1 MRTFT
6 YHRVVLEAVSYTLP
20 DEIVSSAEIESRL
33 GPLYKRLKLPE
44 GRLELM
50 TGIRERRFFPQH
62 ALVSPVSVQ
71 TVERLLAESGV
82 DRGEIGTLIHGSV
95 CRDFMEPATA
105 CGVHHAL
112 GLPDDCVVYDLSN
125 ACLGQLT
132 GAMQIANQIELGQIR
147 AGIVVGTESAK
158 DLVETTIRCLNA
170 DPTLTRKSVKDA
182 IASLTIG
189 SASTAMLLVDESISR
204 GGHRLL
210 GGVVHSNTRGSQLCQ
225 GDRSPVSHPM
235 EEKRTERGSESVMDT
250 GTSAMGVLMKTDS
263 TALLEAGVAT
273 AVAAFESFLTTVGWQ
288 RESIH
293 RTCCH
298 QVGRVHTRRLFESL
312 GLDPSID
319 SSTFE
324 YLGNTGSAA
333 LPVTLAISSQ
343 RGRIQR
349 GDQTALLGIGS
360 GINTMMFGLEW

>member
-6 YHRVVLEAVSYTLP
+6 YHRVVLEAISYTLP
-20 DEIVSSAEIESRL
+20 EEIVSSAELESRL
-33 GPLYKRLKLPE
+33 APLYQRLKLPE

-50 TGIRERRFFPQH
+50 TGIRERRFFPRD
-62 ALVSPVSVQ
+62 ALVGPISVQ

-82 DRGEIGTLIHGSV
+82 DRREIGTLIHGSV

-112 GLPDDCVVYDLSN
+112 ALPDDCVVYDLSN

-132 GAMQIANQIELGQIR
+132 GAMHIANQIELGQIR

-158 DLVETTIRCLNA
+158 DLVETTVHHLNA
-170 DPTLTRKSVKDA
+170 DMTLTRKSVKDA

-225 GDRSPVSHPM
+225 GNPSDQSS
-235 EEKRTERGSESVMDT
+235 
-250 GTSAMGVLMKTDS
+250 GTLMKTDS

-273 AVAAFESFLTTVGWQ
+273 AAAAFESFLETVGWQ
-288 RESIH
+288 RESID

-298 QVGRVHTRRLFESL
+298 QVGRAHTRRLFESL
-312 GLDPSID
+312 RLDPSID
-319 SSTFE
+319 NSTFE

-333 LPVTLAISSQ
+333 LPVTLTISAQ
-343 RGRIQR
+343 QERIQR
-349 GDQTALLGIGS
+349 GDRTALLGIGS
-360 GINTMMFGLEW
+360 GINTMMLGVEW